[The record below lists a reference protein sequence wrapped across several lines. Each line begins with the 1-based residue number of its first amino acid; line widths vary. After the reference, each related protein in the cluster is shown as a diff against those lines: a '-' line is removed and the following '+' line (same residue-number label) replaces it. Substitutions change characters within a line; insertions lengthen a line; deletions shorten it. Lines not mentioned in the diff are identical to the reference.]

1 MARKKKAPETEQQ
14 ILDKMRIREKL
25 QEAFQ
30 RGVESLRTITH
41 YTTLEGFR
49 SIITNNQL
57 WVSNIRFLN
66 DRREMD
72 HGLSE
77 ATKFLDE
84 RASSKGMSD
93 DTRLFAAV
101 KKRIK
106 DSGIPSAYACCFCEQ
121 NDSLG
126 QWRGYTGGTQGI
138 AIEFYASGLRQQFK
152 ASNATLQKVIYGQ
165 DETRRV
171 LEQEVD
177 SLFNQINGDLFADVP
192 GDDRLE
198 RFETLLLQLAP
209 RFKHKSF
216 EDEREW
222 RLIISEPARQTQIEY
237 RTKDNV
243 LVPYIKLGT
252 PNVPLPIN
260 RIRIG
265 PGKDMDITLQSVELF
280 LRAQLEYD
288 DVDVVKSAVP
298 FRT

>member
-1 MARKKKAPETEQQ
+1 MAQKKTASETEQQ
-14 ILDKMRIREKL
+14 TLDKSRIRAKL

-30 RGVESLRTITH
+30 RGLESLRTITH

-49 SIITNNQL
+49 SIVANNQL

-66 DRREMD
+66 DKKEMD
-72 HGLSE
+72 YGLSE
-77 ATKFLDE
+77 ATRFLDE
-84 RASSKGMSD
+84 RASSSRMTD
-93 DTRLFAAV
+93 DTKLFAAV

-106 DSGIPSAYACCFCEQ
+106 DRGIPSAYACCFCEQ
-121 NDSLG
+121 ADSLG

-138 AIEFYASGLRQQFK
+138 AIEFYASRLRQQFK

-165 DETRRV
+165 DQTRKV
-171 LEQEVD
+171 LQQEVD
-177 SLFNQINGDLFADVP
+177 NLFNQINGDLFADVL

-222 RLIISEPARQTQIEY
+222 RLIISDPARETNIEY
-237 RTKDNV
+237 RTRDNV
-243 LVPYIKLGT
+243 LVPYIKLGS
-252 PNVPLPIN
+252 PSVPLPIS

-280 LRAQLEYD
+280 LRAQLEHD
-288 DVDVVKSAVP
+288 EVEVVKSAVP